1 VSVIVQA
8 LLSLHAVSF
17 GFAGLEHVPFAGLHV
32 PALWHW
38 SLAVHVTGAPG
49 WQLPDWHL
57 SACVQASPSVHAVL
71 SGFAGLEHIPFVGL
85 HVPTLW
91 H

>member
-17 GFAGLEHVPFAGLHV
+17 GFAGLEH
-32 PALWHW
+32 
-38 SLAVHVTGAPG
+38 
-49 WQLPDWHL
+49 
-57 SACVQASPSVHAVL
+57 
-71 SGFAGLEHIPFVGL
+71 IPFVGL